1 MKKTKKFTIGVSLAV
16 LLTVAATP
24 VQAALKVN
32 NSYSSSDSNG
42 SIISLRSST
51 PWVNSIT
58 ATTPSTPGAPSDHSS
73 SGSTQNGSTLVNTT
87 KGYGSVISLKDFKF
101 TVKEAE
107 KPANPIPAP
116 TQPAPTQPTPTQP
129 APSQPAPAPSQPVPA
144 QPAPTQPTPPSIDGT
159 TTLSTQEQ
167 AMINEINKERA
178 AAGLS
183 PLQVDLRLVD
193 VAQMKALDMKTNG
206 YFSHT
211 SPTYGSPFDM
221 LKNAGI
227 QYRSAGENIARNMSV
242 DAAMAAFMSSNGH
255 RKNIL
260 NPAYTHIGVGV
271 VSSSSG
277 NYYVQIFAQL

>member
-1 MKKTKKFTIGVSLAV
+1 MKKTKKFTIGVSLVV
-16 LLTVAATP
+16 LLTVAAAP
-24 VQAALKVN
+24 VQAALKVS
-32 NSYSSSDSNG
+32 NSYSSNDSNG
-42 SIISLRSST
+42 SVISLRSYM

-58 ATTPSTPGAPSDHSS
+58 ATPSTPGAPSDHSS

-87 KGYGSVISLKDFKF
+87 KGYGSVISLKNFKF
-101 TVKEAE
+101 TAKEAE
-107 KPANPIPAP
+107 KPTNSVPAP
-116 TQPAPTQPTPTQP
+116 TQPTQPTPTQP
-129 APSQPAPAPSQPVPA
+129 TPTQPAPSQPVPA
-144 QPAPTQPTPPSIDGT
+144 QPAPTQPTTPSTNGT

-183 PLQVDLRLVD
+183 PLQVDFRLVD
-193 VAQMKALDMKTNG
+193 VAQVKALDMKTNS

-242 DAAMAAFMSSNGH
+242 DAAMTAFMNSDGH

-271 VSSSSG
+271 VSSNSG

>member
-16 LLTVAATP
+16 LLTVAAAP
-24 VQAALKVN
+24 VQAALKVS
-32 NSYSSSDSNG
+32 NSYSSSGSNG
-42 SIISLRSST
+42 SIISLRSYT
-51 PWVNSIT
+51 PWVNSLT
-58 ATTPSTPGAPSDHSS
+58 ATTPSNPGTPSDHSS
-73 SGSTQNGSTLVNTT
+73 SGSTPNGSTLVNTTT

-101 TVKEAE
+101 TAKEAE
-107 KPANPIPAP
+107 KPTNTVPVQTQPAP
-116 TQPAPTQPTPTQP
+116 TQPAPT
-129 APSQPAPAPSQPVPA
+129 QPVPA
-144 QPAPTQPTPPSIDGT
+144 QPAPTQPTTPSTNGT
-159 TTLSTQEQ
+159 TTLGTQEQ

-193 VAQMKALDMKTNG
+193 VAQMKALDMKTNS

-242 DAAMAAFMSSNGH
+242 DAAMAAFMSSDGH

-271 VSSSSG
+271 VSSNSG

>member
-16 LLTVAATP
+16 LLTVAAAP
-24 VQAALKVN
+24 VQAALKVS
-32 NSYSSSDSNG
+32 NSYSSSGSNG
-42 SIISLRSST
+42 SIISLRSYT
-51 PWVNSIT
+51 PWVNNLT
-58 ATTPSTPGAPSDHSS
+58 ATTPSNPGTPSDHSS
-73 SGSTQNGSTLVNTT
+73 SDSTQNGSTLVNTT
-87 KGYGSVISLKDFKF
+87 KGYGSVISLKNFKF
-101 TVKEAE
+101 TAKEAE
-107 KPANPIPAP
+107 KPTNTVPV
-116 TQPAPTQPTPTQP
+116 QTQP
-129 APSQPAPAPSQPVPA
+129 APSQPAPTQSVPA
-144 QPAPTQPTPPSIDGT
+144 QPAPTQPTTPSTNGT
-159 TTLSTQEQ
+159 TTLGTQEQ

-193 VAQMKALDMKTNG
+193 VAQMKALDMKTNS

-242 DAAMAAFMSSNGH
+242 DAAMAAFMGSDGH

-271 VSSSSG
+271 VSSNSG

>member
-1 MKKTKKFTIGVSLAV
+1 MKKTKKFTIGVSLIV
-16 LLTVAATP
+16 LLTVAAAP
-24 VQAALKVN
+24 VQAALKVS

-42 SIISLRSST
+42 SIISLRSYT
-51 PWVNSIT
+51 PWVNSLT
-58 ATTPSTPGAPSDHSS
+58 ATTPSNPGASSDHSS

-107 KPANPIPAP
+107 KPTNPAP
-116 TQPAPTQPTPTQP
+116 VPTQPAPSQPAPTQPTPTQP
-129 APSQPAPAPSQPVPA
+129 TTPS
-144 QPAPTQPTPPSIDGT
+144 TDGT
-159 TTLSTQEQ
+159 ATLSTQEQ

-183 PLQVDLRLVD
+183 PLKVDLRLVD

-242 DAAMAAFMSSNGH
+242 DAAMTAFMNSDGH

-260 NPAYTHIGVGV
+260 NPAYTHVGVGV
-271 VSSSSG
+271 VSSNSG

>member
-16 LLTVAATP
+16 LLTVAAAP
-24 VQAALKVN
+24 VQAALKVS
-32 NSYSSSDSNG
+32 NSYSSSGSNG
-42 SIISLRSST
+42 SIISLRSYT
-51 PWVNSIT
+51 PWVNNLT
-58 ATTPSTPGAPSDHSS
+58 ATTPSNPGTPSNHSS
-73 SGSTQNGSTLVNTT
+73 SDSTQNGSTLVNTT
-87 KGYGSVISLKDFKF
+87 KGYGSVISLKNFKF
-101 TVKEAE
+101 TAKEAE
-107 KPANPIPAP
+107 KPTNTVPV
-116 TQPAPTQPTPTQP
+116 QTQP
-129 APSQPAPAPSQPVPA
+129 APSQPAPTQSVPA
-144 QPAPTQPTPPSIDGT
+144 QPAPTQPTTPSTNGT
-159 TTLSTQEQ
+159 TTLGTQEQ

-193 VAQMKALDMKTNG
+193 VAQMKALDMKTNS

-242 DAAMAAFMSSNGH
+242 DAAMAAFMSSDGH

-271 VSSSSG
+271 VSSNSG